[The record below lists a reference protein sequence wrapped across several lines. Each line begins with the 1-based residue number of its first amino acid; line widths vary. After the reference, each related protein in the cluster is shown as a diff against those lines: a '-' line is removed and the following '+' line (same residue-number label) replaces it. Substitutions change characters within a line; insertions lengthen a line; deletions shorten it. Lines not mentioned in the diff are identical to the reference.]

1 MLTIF
6 YVPKQNFIL
15 QKNQRT
21 VFKNYSQN
29 YFSNYF
35 KKHFPNRAFIISIIF
50 PFSSYFHDKPRKKF

>member
-1 MLTIF
+1 MFQNKILF
-6 YVPKQNFIL
+6 YKKIKERFSKIVLK
-15 QKNQRT
+15 
-21 VFKNYSQN
+21 N